1 MTREE
6 LITSI
11 FIGVVEDNE
20 DPKKLGRCKVRVI
33 NVYEDNIPVDD
44 IPWASPWKD
53 LNGNTFILPE
63 KGKVVSVVFDEGNP
77 YKPEYI
83 FAEHYNRN
91 LEEKLNSIDGSDYT
105 SMRSLMFD
113 HKTQIYSNDSEG
125 LKIDYKL
132 NNINITKDNIDI
144 NLKDNFGH
152 VNIGTSGAN
161 QKAILGDNFM
171 NWFDTLVE
179 VFLGQNGT
187 DGVPPFVV
195 NGAPAIPSPQ
205 LIGILEQYKLLR
217 DPKFLSHHVNI
228 VDNEFVEKLDRVN
241 IPQIGDSWKST
252 IKTNNQTSLE
262 TIDYN
267 SQSGN
272 SSDTPDGQLTPFVD
286 SNGGV
291 SNPSDGNTPPPPISP
306 GDNPDVSKII
316 SAMQNKKY
324 VILTRPYEVNIV
336 GIRRQYEGMKY
347 SNSFKDDLY
356 AIFRT
361 DNNSNW
367 SVYKFKITTMPGFYS
382 AKIVGGKLSVDKT
395 GKSPNVKQSSIMLS
409 RGTSPNNGLGIL
421 MPSQYLNI
429 YSIGQHCGAPAM
441 KANGEQLFYRDNS
454 PGDTIKYT
462 GQGKGLAGMLIHRGY
477 PGGGAVNN
485 WSEGCQVFS
494 NESEL
499 SKFFSICNE
508 HQQRYGNKFNYT
520 LMLERDL

>member
-6 LITSI
+6 LESSV
-11 FIGVVEDNE
+11 FIGVVEDNI
-20 DPKKLGRCKVRVI
+20 DPKKLGRCKIRVI
-33 NVYEDNIPVDD
+33 NVYEDIPTND
-44 IPWASPWKD
+44 IPWATPWKD
-53 LNGNTFILPE
+53 LNGNQFILPD

-83 FAEHYNRN
+83 FAEHYNKN
-91 LEEKLNSIDGSDYT
+91 LELKLNSLSGSDYT

-125 LKIDYKL
+125 LKMDYKF
-132 NNINITKDNIDI
+132 NNINITTDNIDI

-179 VFLGQNGT
+179 IFLGQNGT
-187 DGVPPFVV
+187 TGVPPFVV

-205 LIGILEQYKLLR
+205 LISVLEQYKSLR

-228 VDNEFVEKLDRVN
+228 VDNEFVEKLDRIN
-241 IPQIGDSWKST
+241 NPQIGDSWKST
-252 IKTNNQTSLE
+252 IESNNQTNVESG
-262 TIDYN
+262 DY
-267 SQSGN
+267 SPKSGN
-272 SSDTPDGQLTPFVD
+272 SSDTPDGQLTPFVN
-286 SNGGV
+286 SNGSV
-291 SNPSDGNTPPPPISP
+291 SNPVDGNSQSPPLVAS
-306 GDNPDVSKII
+306 DNPDVSKII
-316 SAMQNKKY
+316 SAMQKKKY
-324 VILTRPYEVNIV
+324 VIVTRPYEVNIV

-356 AIFRT
+356 AIYRT
-361 DNNSNW
+361 DNSSNW
-367 SVYKFKITTMPGFYS
+367 TVYKFKITTMPGFYS
-382 AKIVGGKLSVDKT
+382 AKVNGGKLSVDKT
-395 GKSPNVKQSSIMLS
+395 SQSPNVKQSSVMLG

-429 YSIGQHCGAPAM
+429 YTIGEHCGAPAM
-441 KANGEQLFYRDNS
+441 KTLGEQLFYRDNS

-462 GQGKGLAGMLIHRGY
+462 GQGKGMAGMLIHRGY
-477 PGGGAVNN
+477 PGGSAVNN
-485 WSEGCQVFS
+485 WSEGCTVFS
-494 NESEL
+494 NERDL
-499 SKFFSICNE
+499 LKFFSICEE
-508 HQQRYGNKFNYT
+508 HKKRYGNKFHYT